1 MINKAVI
8 EQFIKENS
16 HLDVPSLALQLSKK
30 PELPSQYIINQIQ
43 GRKMAKIKLPEWD
56 YSNIQFPDKR
66 AMEQC
71 SSSITGNYKATQV
84 VKGHYFVDLTG
95 GMGVDTYYL
104 GKLFDEITYVE
115 ANPELFKISQ
125 ANLRSLL
132 KEKRLIFENES
143 AENFLLKSKT
153 RFDLIYLDPDRRVG
167 GLKKGVKIEDCSP
180 NLIEIEDQLI
190 KLSKQV
196 MVKFSPLLDIKQ
208 AIQQLKSITKV
219 SVVSINNDCK
229 ELIFKLSNKKIESTI
244 ISCINFT
251 QSGEEQFVFTYE
263 DEEKV
268 NNDFSNPLTYL
279 YEPNASILKAGAFK
293 SLGSHFGIK
302 KIAINSHFYTSK
314 EKVLDFP
321 GRTFEVIKETNQIKG
336 LSKKANIISRNHPLS
351 AEEIKK
357 KGKIKDGGTDYII
370 ATRLQNNKPLFIL
383 CNRIWN

>member
-56 YSNIQFPDKR
+56 YSTIQFPDKR

-95 GMGVDTYYL
+95 GVGVDTYYL

-208 AIQQLKSITKV
+208 AIQQLNTIAKV

-229 ELIFKLSNKKIESTI
+229 ELIFKLSNTTFQR
-244 ISCINFT
+244 NF
-251 QSGEEQFVFTYE
+251 
-263 DEEKV
+263 
-268 NNDFSNPLTYL
+268 
-279 YEPNASILKAGAFK
+279 
-293 SLGSHFGIK
+293 
-302 KIAINSHFYTSK
+302 
-314 EKVLDFP
+314 
-321 GRTFEVIKETNQIKG
+321 
-336 LSKKANIISRNHPLS
+336 
-351 AEEIKK
+351 
-357 KGKIKDGGTDYII
+357 
-370 ATRLQNNKPLFIL
+370 
-383 CNRIWN
+383 

>member
-56 YSNIQFPDKR
+56 YSTIQFPDKR

-95 GMGVDTYYL
+95 GVGVDTYYL

-143 AENFLLKSKT
+143 AENFLHKSKT
-153 RFDLIYLDPDRRVG
+153 RFDLIYLDPDRRAG
-167 GLKKGVKIEDCSP
+167 GMKKGVKIEDCSP

>member
-56 YSNIQFPDKR
+56 YSTIQFPDKR

-95 GMGVDTYYL
+95 GVGVDTYYL